1 MSEKKKK
8 DVRARVWTLII
19 YPDSAP
25 EDWRSKLDGLHIGW
39 VESPLHDKDANPDGT
54 IKKAHWHVV
63 LIFQGNKAYSQIVEI
78 ADMLNTPIPQ
88 RVASLRGMIRY
99 LIHMDNP
106 EKYQYSS
113 SKIKAH
119 GGADIDQYLQA
130 LAGNQREMLKEIVRY
145 IQERHITSVQDLA
158 MAYIDRDAY
167 FDIITNKN
175 TLFLRE
181 VVKGEWRKSEN
192 R

>member
-1 MSEKKKK
+1 MSDKKNI
-8 DVRARVWTLII
+8 RARVWTLIV

-25 EDWRSKLDGLHIGW
+25 ENWRSKLDELHIGW
-39 VESPLHDKDANPDGT
+39 VESPLHDKDTNPDGT
-54 IKKAHWHVV
+54 LKKAHWHVV

-78 ADMLNTPIPQ
+78 AEILNAPVPQ
-88 RVASLRGMIRY
+88 KVASLRGMIRY

-113 SKIKAH
+113 SEIRAH
-119 GGADIDQYLQA
+119 GGADIDQYLQV
-130 LAGNQREMLKEIVRY
+130 LAGSQREMLKEIVRF
-145 IQERHITSVQDLA
+145 IQEEHITSVQDLA

-181 VVKGEWRKSEN
+181 VVKGEWRKLGN
-192 R
+192 H